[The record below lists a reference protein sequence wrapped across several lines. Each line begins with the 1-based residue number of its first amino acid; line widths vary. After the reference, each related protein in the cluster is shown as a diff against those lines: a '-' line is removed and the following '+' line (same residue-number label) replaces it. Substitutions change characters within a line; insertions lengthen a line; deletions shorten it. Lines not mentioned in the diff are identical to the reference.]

1 MDTGRWYRYFA
12 EVEAK
17 ESSPSYRRLAD
28 GVADDRDLIARL
40 ELLPAP
46 KRQPNLLFAS
56 VRYLDGPTSDW
67 ESFRSFVETH
77 WLAIRDLML
86 VRSTQTNEVA
96 RCGTILPVLAE
107 LDGPIAL
114 IEVGA
119 SAGLCLLLDRYSY
132 SFNQHRVGV
141 AALCIEVECTGP
153 VPIPASLPEISWR
166 CGIDLNPLDI
176 TNPDD
181 LAWLRSCIWPE
192 HTVRRERFDLATA
205 IAAENSPRIVRGD
218 LIDHIGGVLDEA
230 PADSTKVVFHSAVLS
245 YLDTDRRRAFAA
257 TMRERDDVVWISNE
271 SPGVV
276 PDLTAPEPSP
286 AASAFLLGR
295 NGHALAFTDPHGS
308 WLDWLPTH

>member
-1 MDTGRWYRYFA
+1 MSWVVPGVLIQPVFSFSWLAKAVPQESTLGAPASTGRMPGWSYSRFVDTGAWYRYFA

-17 ESSPSYRRLAD
+17 QTSPSYRRLAN
-28 GVADDRDLIARL
+28 GVADDSGLIARL

-56 VRYLDGPTSDW
+56 VSYLGGPTSDW

-77 WLAIRDLML
+77 WLVIRDLML

-132 SFNQHRVGV
+132 SFNRHRVGV

-166 CGIDLNPLDI
+166 CGIDLNPLDV
-176 TNPDD
+176 TNADD
-181 LAWLRSCIWPE
+181 LVDSC
-192 HTVRRERFDLATA
+192 
-205 IAAENSPRIVRGD
+205 
-218 LIDHIGGVLDEA
+218 
-230 PADSTKVVFHSAVLS
+230 
-245 YLDTDRRRAFAA
+245 
-257 TMRERDDVVWISNE
+257 DV
-271 SPGVV
+271 
-276 PDLTAPEPSP
+276 
-286 AASAFLLGR
+286 
-295 NGHALAFTDPHGS
+295 
-308 WLDWLPTH
+308 